1 MWFIDTCRA
10 IVGIVLV
17 TLFILCFCGC
27 STPKTITVTEYR
39 DRVQI
44 DTVTVEREHVDS
56 TYQAH
61 YLYHQGDTVHQVDT
75 IYKYRLK
82 YVDKVQTQYVH
93 VRDSIP
99 YQVEVVKE
107 VRRRNGYDRF
117 TSWGFW
123 LLALLILIRAAWWA
137 FKTFYLRR

>member
-1 MWFIDTCRA
+1 MKKLILYA
-10 IVGIVLV
+10 VLA
-17 TLFILCFCGC
+17 LMLAACAA
-27 STPKTITVTEYR
+27 PKTITVTEYR

-44 DTVTVEREHVDS
+44 DTVTVERDRVDS
-56 TYQAH
+56 TYKAH

-75 IYKYRLK
+75 IYKYRIK
-82 YVDKVQTQYVH
+82 YVDKVQTQYVTVH
-93 VRDSIP
+93 DSIP

-123 LLALLILIRAAWWA
+123 ILAFLILTRVAWWIL
-137 FKTFYLRR
+137 KTFYLRK

>member
-1 MWFIDTCRA
+1 MKKLILYA
-10 IVGIVLV
+10 VLA
-17 TLFILCFCGC
+17 LMLASCAA
-27 STPKTITVTEYR
+27 PKTITVTEYR

-44 DTVTVEREHVDS
+44 DTVTVERDRVDS
-56 TYQAH
+56 TYKAH

-75 IYKYRLK
+75 IYKYRIK
-82 YVDKVQTQYVH
+82 YVDKVQTQYVTVH
-93 VRDSIP
+93 DSIP

-123 LLALLILIRAAWWA
+123 ILAFLILTRVAWWIL
-137 FKTFYLRR
+137 KTFYLRK

>member
-1 MWFIDTCRA
+1 MKKLILYA
-10 IVGIVLV
+10 VLA
-17 TLFILCFCGC
+17 LMLAACA
-27 STPKTITVTEYR
+27 TPKTITVTEYR

-44 DTVTVEREHVDS
+44 DTVTVERDRVDS

-82 YVDKVQTQYVH
+82 YVDKVQTQYVAVH
-93 VRDSIP
+93 DSIP

>member
-1 MWFIDTCRA
+1 MKKLILYA
-10 IVGIVLV
+10 VLA
-17 TLFILCFCGC
+17 LLLAACAA
-27 STPKTITVTEYR
+27 PKTITVTEYR

-44 DTVTVEREHVDS
+44 DTVTEYRDRVDS

-61 YLYHQGDTVHQVDT
+61 YIFVLGDTVRQVDT

-82 YVDKVQTQYVH
+82 YVDKVQTQYVAVH
-93 VRDSIP
+93 DSIP

-107 VRRRNGYDRF
+107 VRKRNGYDRF

-123 LLALLILIRAAWWA
+123 LLVLLILIRAAWWA